1 MMDLSQNDFE
11 REEVVEIIRGLEYL
25 EFLFFLDNT
34 VDLDGLTG
42 QNLIY

>member
-1 MMDLSQNDFE
+1 MMDLSQNDFD
-11 REEVVEIIRGLEYL
+11 RDEVVEIVQGLQYL

-34 VDLDGLTG
+34 VGLDGLTG